1 MEIGK
6 IVEGSFSL
14 MSLGLDPETGAVDAQ
29 IGGSTYLPQND
40 NTPMNAVT
48 NLQSFL
54 IDGVPYSGCIS
65 KMSMQIKNNI
75 RAIQCLGS
83 LAARRMK
90 LGTLEVTGDLEFY
103 FEDGTNFKTF
113 VKGQEFDFSFMLQ
126 DGDGNSY
133 EFFFERCKYE
143 SGEVVAGG
151 KNTDVMFTSKWR
163 GLYSAAADRVL
174 KVIATSAV

>member
-1 MEIGK
+1 
-6 IVEGSFSL
+6 
-14 MSLGLDPETGAVDAQ
+14 
-29 IGGSTYLPQND
+29 
-40 NTPMNAVT
+40 
-48 NLQSFL
+48 
-54 IDGVPYSGCIS
+54 
-65 KMSMQIKNNI
+65 
-75 RAIQCLGS
+75 
-83 LAARRMK
+83 
-90 LGTLEVTGDLEFY
+90 
-103 FEDGTNFKTF
+103 
-113 VKGQEFDFSFMLQ
+113 MLQ